1 MRRIGGDYEKDLSR
15 EELETVL
22 KEAVMGI
29 AIVSPHVDGIRLDYT
44 NDAFFEVFGYTRD
57 EYEELS
63 NDVRMN
69 LFNQSDFM
77 DIVMKVNT
85 AYEPGEVINIE
96 TRINKKGGEK
106 AWVLIST
113 RKPRNATK
121 DELVFVCNIMD
132 ITDMHN
138 LRMQIQEEK
147 ERYEIVENISDDI
160 LFSYDVV
167 SDVFECSAKILRGL
181 GTRTRIED
189 AIENFTYGD
198 MIDHR
203 DVPAFVEAL
212 SNGLSGKKTNVFD
225 ARIINN
231 RGDGV
236 WYRIKF
242 AVIYDEEGSPLKFIG
257 TMTDIDKEKKEKSR
271 LISQA
276 HTDQLTGFL
285 NKISASMKISESIKE
300 YPEEKGALLLL
311 DIDDFKKLNDT
322 YGHKEGDNFL
332 RKFTSKLSL
341 RFGANDILG
350 RIGGEE
356 FVIFISGEKD
366 DDELIEKA
374 EETAQIILKLCHGV
388 RIDSDAEK
396 EFSCSVGIA
405 RYPFDGES
413 YSALYEKADSAMY
426 SVKKNGKN
434 NYAFYKES
442 ENM

>member
-63 NDVRMN
+63 NDVRLN
-69 LFNQSDFM
+69 LFNQADFM

-121 DELVFVCNIMD
+121 DDLVFICNIMD

-138 LRMQIQEEK
+138 LRMQIQAEK

-160 LFSYDVV
+160 LFNYDVV
-167 SDVFECSAKILRGL
+167 ADVFECSSKILRGI
-181 GTRTRIED
+181 GTRTRFDD
-189 AIENFTYGD
+189 AIENLTYGD

-203 DVPAFVEAL
+203 DVPVFIEAL
-212 SNGLSGKKTNVFD
+212 SNALSGKKTNVFD

-236 WYRIKF
+236 WHRIKF
-242 AVIYDEEGSPLKFIG
+242 AVIYDEEGNAVRFIG
-257 TMTDIDKEKKEKSR
+257 TLSDIDKEKKEKSR

-285 NKISASMKISESIKE
+285 NKISSSLKISESIKE
-300 YPEEKGALLLL
+300 YPEEKGALLLI

-356 FVIFISGEKD
+356 FVVYISGETEEESAKAA
-366 DDELIEKA
+366 A
-374 EETAQIILKLCHGV
+374 EEAAQIVLKLCHSV
-388 RIDSDAEK
+388 RIDSEPDK
-396 EFSCSVGIA
+396 EFSCSIGIA
-405 RYPFDGES
+405 MYPSDGAS
-413 YSALYEKADSAMY
+413 YSTLYEKADAAMY

-434 NYAFYKES
+434 NYAFAE
-442 ENM
+442 